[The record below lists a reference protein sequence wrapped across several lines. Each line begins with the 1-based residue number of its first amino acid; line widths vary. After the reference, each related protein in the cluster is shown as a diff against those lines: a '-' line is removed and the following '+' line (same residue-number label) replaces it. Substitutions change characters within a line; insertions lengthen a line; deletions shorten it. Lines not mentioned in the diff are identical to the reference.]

1 MDRNT
6 ISLPNRHGND
16 QSSHSFRSKIGWTG
30 MIGPYLG
37 MEGMTMR
44 NQVLHRA
51 SMILSISMIGM
62 SIQTPHRLV
71 LMVLPRQYA
80 LLSALK
86 LSQRRTVY
94 F

>member
-1 MDRNT
+1 M
-6 ISLPNRHGND
+6 
-16 QSSHSFRSKIGWTG
+16 
-30 MIGPYLG
+30 GPYLG

-44 NQVLHRA
+44 NQVLHWA
-51 SMILSISMIGM
+51 SMISSTSMIGM
-62 SIQTPHRLV
+62 SIQTPHQLV

-80 LLSALK
+80 LLGALK